1 MKHLHIIKKALAKE
15 AGLIFYVSHKLCP
28 RGHFSERW
36 TAGGGCR
43 DCRLE
48 RAIRDAD
55 YIKQRDLDYRA
66 KNRNEI
72 LERGRKRYHDNP
84 QKHRELVYKYQKDN
98 PEKRATWSA
107 STYQRHSEKIKQAHR
122 EYYQKNPETFAA
134 IRNRRRARFA
144 GAEGSHSKEEI
155 IDLLG
160 KQSCKC
166 ATCTIKL
173 KKSGAGIYH
182 VDHIMP
188 LAKGGSNWISN
199 IQLLCPGCNLRKHD
213 KHPLDWAKQNGKLL

>member
-1 MKHLHIIKKALAKE
+1 MKHLHIIKKSLAVK
-15 AGLIFYVSHKLCP
+15 AGLVFYVSHKLCP
-28 RGHFSERW
+28 KGHFSERW

-48 RAIRDAD
+48 RYARDGDKIRARERERRLENLDHHLAMGRAR
-55 YIKQRDLDYRA
+55 YQANKESHRIKV
-66 KNRNEI
+66 
-72 LERGRKRYHDNP
+72 
-84 QKHRELVYKYQKDN
+84 REYEKKN
-98 PEKRATWSA
+98 PEKRAAWGAA
-107 STYQRHSEKIKQAHR
+107 SYQRNSEKIKKAHR

-144 GAEGSHSKEEI
+144 GAEGSHSKQEI
-155 IDLLG
+155 IALLV

-173 KKSGAGIYH
+173 KKSGEGIYH

-213 KHPLDWAKQNGKLL
+213 KHPLDWAKENGKLL